1 MTDPWTITVE
11 SYNTDPRRHQCRH
24 NSDVLIAAGIIL
36 ALGIT
41 ASVLVGEVT
50 PELRGECVQV
60 PSSATA
66 SEAAADSWV
75 PRPVESVAACST
87 DVTP

>member
-24 NSDVLIAAGIIL
+24 NSDVLIAAGIIV
-36 ALGIT
+36 ALGVT
-41 ASVLVGEVT
+41 AGVVVGEVT

-60 PSSATA
+60 PACTA
-66 SEAAADSWV
+66 SVAAADS
-75 PRPVESVAACST
+75 RTGHPVESGAACST
-87 DVTP
+87 EVTP